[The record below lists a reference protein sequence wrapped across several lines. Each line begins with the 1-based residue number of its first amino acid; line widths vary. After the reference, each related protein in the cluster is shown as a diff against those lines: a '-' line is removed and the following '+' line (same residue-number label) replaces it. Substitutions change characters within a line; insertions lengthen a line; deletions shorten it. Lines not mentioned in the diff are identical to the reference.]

1 MSAERRQPKQ
11 PGLPLPSLKLFAVQF
26 PRFVQNPNA
35 LAVIWAAWLSAR
47 IIQKGFNDSMGKYI
61 KLIFF
66 FLRLVHHEL
75 MKTGRSLFIRTNKG
89 ALSYGRASS
98 KIQFIVTD
106 QKFQLGDDYHFG
118 NECRFPPK
126 FFFLFFSP

>member
-1 MSAERRQPKQ
+1 
-11 PGLPLPSLKLFAVQF
+11 LFAVQF
-26 PRFVQNPNA
+26 PQYVHNPNA

-47 IIQKGFNDSMGKYI
+47 IIQKGFNDSMDKYI

-66 FLRLVHHEL
+66 FLRLAHHEP

-89 ALSYGRASS
+89 ALSSGRASS

-106 QKFQLGDDYHFG
+106 RKIQLGDNYHFG
-118 NECRFPPK
+118 NEYRFQPK
-126 FFFLFFSP
+126 FIFYFFPVQNQCT